1 MKLIVVT
8 IVIGALGAVLV
19 NFKEYRKRIGVNVW
33 FRKQHCW
40 GQQRYQGKYCPGKKK
55 GKRDL
60 GPVVTCC
67 NPLPRTINQAEY
79 PAWVYKE
86 RTPS

>member
-40 GQQRYQGKYCPGKKK
+40 GQQRY
-55 GKRDL
+55 
-60 GPVVTCC
+60 
-67 NPLPRTINQAEY
+67 
-79 PAWVYKE
+79 
-86 RTPS
+86 

>member
-19 NFKEYRKRIGVNVW
+19 NFKEYGKRIGVSVW

-40 GQQRYQGKYCPGKKK
+40 GQQRY
-55 GKRDL
+55 
-60 GPVVTCC
+60 
-67 NPLPRTINQAEY
+67 
-79 PAWVYKE
+79 
-86 RTPS
+86 